1 MSFEGCPSP
10 GPRVMRT
17 RPGRVRLVGRLG
29 LDECAPSPKASVS
42 MCAKV
47 GGWAAFLGL
56 LVLDR
61 RQRSQRCFSNA
72 AGSTAALAMQGLPP
86 GVSAASA
93 SDLGGLKGFTQDPNE
108 QAAREQQE
116 GQKAAVLKQ
125 ILAPEALNRLGRVK
139 LVKKDKV
146 EALEMK
152 LIQMAMRGEIQ
163 KQLSDEVIVNMLEE
177 AGQENKARK
186 VQLARKVMDSDSD
199 NDDDLW

>member
-1 MSFEGCPSP
+1 MKCYEFHEPPSP
-10 GPRVMRT
+10 PTSFFSV
-17 RPGRVRLVGRLG
+17 VR
-29 LDECAPSPKASVS
+29 
-42 MCAKV
+42 
-47 GGWAAFLGL
+47 
-56 LVLDR
+56 
-61 RQRSQRCFSNA
+61 
-72 AGSTAALAMQGLPP
+72 
-86 GVSAASA
+86 
-93 SDLGGLKGFTQDPNE
+93 
-108 QAAREQQE
+108 
-116 GQKAAVLKQ
+116 QKAAVLKQ

-139 LVKKDKV
+139 LVKRDKV

>member
-1 MSFEGCPSP
+1 
-10 GPRVMRT
+10 
-17 RPGRVRLVGRLG
+17 
-29 LDECAPSPKASVS
+29 
-42 MCAKV
+42 
-47 GGWAAFLGL
+47 
-56 LVLDR
+56 
-61 RQRSQRCFSNA
+61 
-72 AGSTAALAMQGLPP
+72 MQGLPP

-108 QAAREQQE
+108 QAAKEQQE